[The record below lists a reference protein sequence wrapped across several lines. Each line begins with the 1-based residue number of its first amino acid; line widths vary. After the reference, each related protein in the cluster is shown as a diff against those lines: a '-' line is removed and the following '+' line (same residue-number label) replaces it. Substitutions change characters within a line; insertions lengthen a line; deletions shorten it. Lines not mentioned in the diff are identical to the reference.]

1 MSLGWCERDEVAFAV
16 GRSAV
21 QIATPARARVALLG
35 TGTVGRAVL
44 ARLAAWADT
53 PQGAGLNL
61 VHVAN
66 SREVLNSSPLG
77 RGWRLSTELRTSS
90 APGEASAQ
98 MCRGTSPRTR
108 IRSAV
113 STEGRFDAVA
123 AALGPHGTRILIDAT
138 ASDALAARH
147 AEWLAQGVH
156 VVTACKLGQGSSLAR
171 WEAIQSGRLLGRAHY
186 GDSATVGAGLPL
198 LRTICALRVGGDRI
212 LAIAGVLSGSLGW
225 LFANYDGMR
234 PFSALVRDAR
244 ERGYTEPDPRED
256 LSGEDVRRKLLILA
270 RSAGYPLESGAVEV
284 DSLLPTAL
292 SLLPRDEAC
301 DALDLLDTP
310 LRERYQRAH
319 REGRK
324 LRFIARL
331 EAGRA
336 RVGLEALQPG
346 DPLAQGDG
354 CDTRVAL
361 WSDRYRERPLVIQ
374 GPGAGADV
382 TAAALLDD
390 VLAIATH
397 ASR

>member
-1 MSLGWCERDEVAFAV
+1 MTLALHVVADVAPIAV
-16 GRSAV
+16 
-21 QIATPARARVALLG
+21 PARVALLG
-35 TGTVGRAVL
+35 TGTVGSAVL
-44 ARLAAWADT
+44 GRLSSWHGT
-53 PQGAGLNL
+53 PMGECLQL

-66 SREVLNSSPLG
+66 SREFFKPSSVE
-77 RGWRLSTELRTSS
+77 RGWRPSTELRKGEVPGKGMAQPRCSTVLRTLTSTLL
-90 APGEASAQ
+90 PTGE
-98 MCRGTSPRTR
+98 GLD
-108 IRSAV
+108 IAV
-113 STEGRFDAVA
+113 M
-123 AALGPHGTRILIDAT
+123 ALGNHGTRILIDAT

-147 AEWLAQGVH
+147 CEWLAQGIH
-156 VVTACKLGQGSSLAR
+156 VVTACKLGQGTSFAR
-171 WEAIQSGRLLGRAHY
+171 WEAIQSGRLLGGAQY

-198 LRTICALRVGGDRI
+198 LRTIRALRAGGDRI
-212 LAIAGVLSGSLGW
+212 RAIAGVLSGSLGW
-225 LFANYDGMR
+225 LFANYDGVR

-270 RSAGYPLESGAVEV
+270 RSAGYPLESDAVEV
-284 DSLLPTAL
+284 DPLLPTAL

-310 LRERYQRAH
+310 LRERYHRAH
-319 REGRK
+319 RDGRK

-354 CDTRVAL
+354 CDNRVAL

-374 GPGAGADV
+374 GPGAGAEV
-382 TAAALLDD
+382 TAAGLLDD
-390 VLAIATH
+390 VLAIA
-397 ASR
+397 AYPSR